1 MVVEAKAHQRTLRRL
16 EHRSAVHQIEPLAPI
31 QTDCD
36 NARRDH
42 FRDLGRLGEIV
53 NVHSFGVAML
63 RVSSWSL
70 GTAGLLATELMFC
83 TPTT

>member
-1 MVVEAKAHQRTLRRL
+1 
-16 EHRSAVHQIEPLAPI
+16 
-31 QTDCD
+31 
-36 NARRDH
+36 
-42 FRDLGRLGEIV
+42 V